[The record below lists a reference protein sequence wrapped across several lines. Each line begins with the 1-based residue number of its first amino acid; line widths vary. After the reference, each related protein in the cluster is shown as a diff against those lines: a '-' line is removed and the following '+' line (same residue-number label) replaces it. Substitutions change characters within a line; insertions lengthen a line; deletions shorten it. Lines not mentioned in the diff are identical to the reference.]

1 MGDKLVGQFGHTE
14 IHSWATS
21 LSPWSEL
28 GNKLVGQFGHTEIHS
43 WATSLSPWSELGNK
57 LVGLV
62 MSAYVKKIGPI
73 LLTKYG

>member
-1 MGDKLVGQFGHTE
+1 MKAQNILFYFEKRSSLECFSKQKKILKTSYAIIFLHFGHTE

-28 GNKLVGQFGHTEIHS
+28 GD
-43 WATSLSPWSELGNK
+43 K

-62 MSAYVKKIGPI
+62 TSVYV
-73 LLTKYG
+73 